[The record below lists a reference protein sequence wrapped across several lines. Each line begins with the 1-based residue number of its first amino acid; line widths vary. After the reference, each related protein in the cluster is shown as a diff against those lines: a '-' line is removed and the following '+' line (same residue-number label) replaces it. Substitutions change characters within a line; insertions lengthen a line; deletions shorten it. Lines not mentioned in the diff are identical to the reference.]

1 MIGSSGSE
9 RGFTDV
15 PPIDLGADAFR
26 NAPST
31 RGIMSFRGLGPL
43 FAVQLHYL
51 TAVLKKQGRV
61 RGAVVHEMSGF
72 YQRQVR

>member
-1 MIGSSGSE
+1 M
-9 RGFTDV
+9 
-15 PPIDLGADAFR
+15 GADAFR

-72 YQRQVR
+72 Y